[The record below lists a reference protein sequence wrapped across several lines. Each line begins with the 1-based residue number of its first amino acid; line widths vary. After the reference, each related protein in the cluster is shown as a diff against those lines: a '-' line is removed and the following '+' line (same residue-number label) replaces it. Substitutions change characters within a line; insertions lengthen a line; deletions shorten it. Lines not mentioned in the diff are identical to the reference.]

1 LKFFFFYYIFLIQ
14 NYFDVLLD
22 YYESITSNE
31 TLLNQIG
38 KNLLQ
43 LLQLVNNEQ
52 TKTNIINRLKQYQV
66 NLNEQTENNQF
77 CQVDLSLVS

>member
-1 LKFFFFYYIFLIQ
+1 MFFFLIK

-22 YYESITSNE
+22 YYESVTSNE
-31 TLLNQIG
+31 ILLNQIG

-52 TKTNIINRLKQYQV
+52 TKINIITRLKQYHE
-66 NLNEQTENNQF
+66 NLYELIENEKF
-77 CQVDLSLVS
+77 CQVDLSFVN

>member
-1 LKFFFFYYIFLIQ
+1 MFFNWLIQ

-31 TLLNQIG
+31 VLLNQLG

-52 TKTNIINRLKQYQV
+52 TKINIITRLKQYHE
-66 NLNEQTENNQF
+66 NLYELIENEKF
-77 CQVDLSLVS
+77 CQVDLSFVN

>member
-1 LKFFFFYYIFLIQ
+1 LNFLFNVFFLIK

-22 YYESITSNE
+22 YYESVTSNE
-31 TLLNQIG
+31 ILLNRIG

-52 TKTNIINRLKQYQV
+52 TKINIINRLKQYHE
-66 NLNEQTENNQF
+66 NLYELIENEKF
-77 CQVDLSLVS
+77 CQVDLSFVN